1 MDPDTGIVLEA
12 GHPLQGQSIAGKVLV
27 FPTGKGSTVGSYT
40 LLRLQRAG
48 SAPVAI
54 INAESEAIVAVGAI
68 ISDIPMVDQVDLSV
82 IHNDDWV
89 EVHDDVVTV
98 TPGDRRAGMSAKD
111 PARPLVFL
119 ETGRVAAHR
128 QDAAQS
134 RTHDVLH
141 RLADEIA
148 AAQAERPAM
157 RLLIGH
163 GSGSFGHVTAGRYQT
178 RRGVATPEQWAGYAE
193 TARVAAELN
202 RQVVQALG
210 EAGAAALPIQPSAS
224 AYCRDGELT
233 SLQIRPIRTALSKGL
248 IPVIYGDVALDAVRG
263 GTIVSTEELFAYLA
277 PRLHAKQIVLAGE
290 VAGVMTADPT
300 RNPDARLIPLVTP
313 ATLPEIANLLGG
325 SRGTDVTGGMAAKVA
340 EMAALLQTAPTI
352 NVIHIISGLEP
363 GLVRKALT
371 DAATGG
377 GTRIVRDASND
388 EAA

>member
-1 MDPDTGIVLEA
+1 
-12 GHPLQGQSIAGKVLV
+12 
-27 FPTGKGSTVGSYT
+27 
-40 LLRLQRAG
+40 
-48 SAPVAI
+48 
-54 INAESEAIVAVGAI
+54 
-68 ISDIPMVDQVDLSV
+68 
-82 IHNDDWV
+82 
-89 EVHDDVVTV
+89 
-98 TPGDRRAGMSAKD
+98 MSAQE
-111 PARPLVFL
+111 PARPLLFL
-119 ETGRVAAHR
+119 KLGGSLLTDKTQPKAVRY
-128 QDAAQS
+128 
-134 RTHDVLH
+134 DVLH

-202 RQVVQALG
+202 RQVVGALG
-210 EAGAAALPIQPSAS
+210 EAGAPALPIQPSAS

-277 PRLHAKQIVLAGE
+277 PRLGAERIILAGE

-300 RNPDARLIPLVTP
+300 RNPDARLIPRVTP
-313 ATLPEIANLLGG
+313 ATLSKIANLLGG
-325 SRGTDVTGGMAAKVA
+325 SRGIDVTGGMAAKVA

-352 NVIHIISGLEP
+352 GVIHIISGLEP

-377 GTRIVRDASND
+377 GTSIVRDASND